1 MQKED
6 YLISLEDFKEIS
18 DTGDIL
24 FFKSKTISGKMQR
37 FFAHC
42 NFDHVAIILKY
53 KNNMLYVFE
62 STGTNVNQNKFV
74 KSWNRVLK

>member
-6 YLISLEDFKEIS
+6 YLISLRDFREIS

-24 FFKSKTISGKMQR
+24 FFKSKTLSGKMQR
-37 FFAHC
+37 FVDNS
-42 NFDHVAIILKY
+42 NFDRVAIILKY

-62 STGTNVNQNKFV
+62 SIGTSVN
-74 KSWNRVLK
+74 